1 MLKRGKYTE
10 MERLRSYSSIFSRKV
25 FSGIMEYGDFTR
37 LDTLLARYDFPQKN
51 VLTYLDYIRYV
62 YRVLAK
68 HYRCEYVYKNEII
81 NKLLLKGYGL
91 KNSVAVNEFHVG
103 RCIVDFAIFNGESKA
118 FEIKTEYD
126 SDRRLGN
133 QLETYSKL
141 FQKCYIVI
149 PEPMCVNYESSLPE
163 NVGIVLMV
171 VNTNSMNLLEYRPAV
186 ENDEIDPGI
195 LMRSLRTS
203 EYKEIILSYYGSLPD
218 VSCYE
223 IFDKCLELMYN
234 IPGQELQRLF
244 NVQMKK
250 RISVTRKLESYPS
263 EIRQM
268 CLSMNLDGKS
278 VERLLLKLNSPII
291 PV

>member
-1 MLKRGKYTE
+1 M
-10 MERLRSYSSIFSRKV
+10 
-25 FSGIMEYGDFTR
+25 
-37 LDTLLARYDFPQKN
+37 
-51 VLTYLDYIRYV
+51 
-62 YRVLAK
+62 
-68 HYRCEYVYKNEII
+68 
-81 NKLLLKGYGL
+81 
-91 KNSVAVNEFHVG
+91 AVNEFHVG

-149 PEPMCVNYESSLPE
+149 PEQMCVNYESSLPE

-171 VNTNSMNLLEYRPAV
+171 VSTNSMNLLEYRPAV
-186 ENDEIDPGI
+186 KNDEIDPGI

-250 RISVTRKLESYPS
+250 RISVTRKLKSYPS

-278 VERLLLKLNSPII
+278 VERLLVKLNSPII

>member
-1 MLKRGKYTE
+1 MLKREKYTD

-25 FSGIMEYGDFTR
+25 FSGIMEYSDFTR
-37 LDTLLARYDFPQKN
+37 LDTLLARYGFPRKN
-51 VLTYLDYIRYV
+51 VLTYLDYIRYA

-68 HYRCEYVYKNEII
+68 YYRCEYIYKNEII
-81 NKLLLKGYGL
+81 NKLLLKGYGA
-91 KNSVAVNEFHVG
+91 KDSIAVNEFRVG

-126 SDRRLGN
+126 SGRRLGN

-141 FQKCYIVI
+141 FQRCYIVVH
-149 PEPMCVNYESSLPE
+149 ESMCDYYESSLPE
-163 NVGIVLMV
+163 NIGIVLMTV
-171 VNTNSMNLLEYRPAV
+171 TANGLNMVEYRPAL
-186 ENDEIDPGI
+186 ENDGIDPDI

-203 EYKEIILSYYGSLPD
+203 EYKEMILSYYGSLPD

-223 IFDKCLELMYN
+223 IFDKCLEMMHH
-234 IPGQELQRLF
+234 IPASELQLLF
-244 NVQMKK
+244 NIQMKK
-250 RISVTRKLESYPS
+250 RLSVTRKLKSYPS

-278 VERLLLKLNSPII
+278 VERLLVKLNSPIM